1 MALWYAVSRGFVL
14 RRCDAPDKPSA
25 TEMLR
30 PKSDERVVSAASFAL
45 DTEPRPKAEGSHR
58 RKLRWDQRHRAQKR
72 EQNHRYRD
80 KLSGERRERFLA
92 KQRLYSRAY
101 WRRTHPNATIRL
113 HKRKSTEVLGNG
125 SGG

>member
-58 RKLRWDQRHRAQKR
+58 RKLRWDQRHRTLRNAQQQRWR
-72 EQNHRYRD
+72 ERMTP
-80 KLSGERRERFLA
+80 ERRERRLA
-92 KQRLYSRAY
+92 DLRTYSRKR
-101 WRRTHPNATIRL
+101 WKRLHPNAVERPER
-113 HKRKSTEVLGNG
+113 RKSGPTGNG